1 MELVAQAL
9 AAGATA
15 GVTQTVQR
23 AAGDAW
29 DGLVSFVRRERSAGD
44 DEEPSGTD
52 AGEAGGSMAGPGRD
66 DRAGK
71 YVLVAHEVKGVV
83 MGDNARQD
91 NHFH

>member
-1 MELVAQAL
+1 MPEMELVAQAL

-29 DGLVSFVRRERSAGD
+29 DGLVSLVRRERRAGD
-44 DEEPSGTD
+44 DEEPPGTD
-52 AGEAGGSMAGPGRD
+52 AGEPPRD

-71 YVLVAHEVKGVV
+71 YVLVAHEVKGAV
-83 MGDNARQD
+83 MGDHARQD